1 MEKKDIASMN
11 FEELSKALKEMGLPA
26 FRAKQIYDWLH
37 KKCVSSFSE
46 MTNISKELISRLDE
60 SFEIFGCTIE
70 KKLVSSYDNTVKYL
84 FSLSDGEYLE
94 CVVMDYKYGHTIC
107 VSTQVGCKMGCAF
120 CASGIGGF
128 KRQLRPSEI
137 LGQIYAAQR
146 DLGLR
151 ISRIVLM
158 GMGEPLD
165 NFDNVMRFL
174 ELVSDEKGL
183 NIGMRHISLSTS
195 GIVPRIYDLLDRKM
209 QLTLSVS
216 LHAPTDEVRS
226 EIMPVNNKWNVS
238 QLLEACRKYADE
250 TSRRIS
256 FEYAMMN
263 GVNDSVECA
272 EELGRRLKG
281 ILCHINLIP
290 ANEVPEK
297 AHKRSNDEQI
307 QRFKAVLEKMGHTVT
322 IRRTLGSDINAS
334 CGQLRRE
341 KIKEASEKRGDCREN
356 IC

>member
-1 MEKKDIASMN
+1 MEKKDIASLN
-11 FEELSKALKEMGLPA
+11 LAELEAELKDMGLPK
-26 FRAKQIYDWLH
+26 FRAKQIYDWIH
-37 KKCVSSFSE
+37 KKGVTEFAH
-46 MTNISKELISRLDE
+46 MTNISKDLISKLNDN
-60 SFEIFGCTIE
+60 FVIFSCTIE
-70 KKLVSSYDNTVKYL
+70 KKLVSMYDNTVKYL
-84 FSLSDGEYLE
+84 YCLPDGEYLE

-137 LGQIYAAQR
+137 LSQIYTAQR

-165 NFDNVMRFL
+165 NFDNVMKFL
-174 ELVSDEKGL
+174 ELVSDENGL

-195 GIVPRIYDLLDRKM
+195 GIVPRIYDLLERKP

-216 LHAPTDEVRS
+216 LHAPNDEIRS
-226 EIMPVNNKWNVS
+226 KIMPVNKSWNVDE
-238 QLLEACRKYADE
+238 LLNACKVYADI

-256 FEYAMMN
+256 FEYAMMK
-263 GVNDSVECA
+263 GVNDTPECA
-272 EELGRRLKG
+272 EELSRRLKG

-290 ANEVPEK
+290 ANEVKEK
-297 AHKRSNDEQI
+297 AHTRSDDNSI
-307 QRFKAVLEKMGHTVT
+307 NKFKSILEKNGLNVTV
-322 IRRTLGSDINAS
+322 RRTLGSDINAS

-341 KIKEASEKRGDCREN
+341 KIIEDQN
-356 IC
+356 

>member
-1 MEKKDIASMN
+1 MKKDIVSMN
-11 FEELSKALKEMGLPA
+11 FEELSAELKEMGLPK
-26 FRAKQIYDWLH
+26 FRTTQIYDWLH
-37 KKCVSSFSE
+37 KKCVASFDE
-46 MTNISKELISRLDE
+46 MTNISKDLIKKLNDN
-60 SFEIFGCTIE
+60 FVIFSCTIE
-70 KKLVSSYDNTVKYL
+70 KKLVSQYDNTVKYL
-84 FSLSDGEYLE
+84 FSLPDGEYLE

-128 KRQLRPSEI
+128 KRQLAPSEI

-165 NFDNVMRFL
+165 NYDNVMKFL
-174 ELVSDEKGL
+174 QLVSDERGL

-195 GIVPRIYDLLDRKM
+195 GIVPRIYDLLNERL

-216 LHAPTDEVRS
+216 LHAPNNEIRS
-226 EIMPVNNKWNVS
+226 KIMPVNKSWDIDE
-238 QLLEACRKYADE
+238 LLNACKIYADT

-256 FEYAMMN
+256 FEYAMMK
-263 GVNDSVECA
+263 GVNDTPECA
-272 EELGRRLKG
+272 RELSKRLKG

-297 AHKRSNDEQI
+297 GHERSSDSSINL
-307 QRFKAVLEKMGHTVT
+307 FKSILEKDGHAVT

-341 KIKEASEKRGDCREN
+341 KIKENQK
-356 IC
+356 

>member
-1 MEKKDIASMN
+1 MDKIDIVSLN
-11 FEELSKALKEMGLPA
+11 FNELSAAFKEMGLPK
-26 FRAKQIYDWLH
+26 FRATQVYDWLH
-37 KKCVSSFSE
+37 KKGAVSFDE
-46 MTNISKELISRLDE
+46 MTNISKDLIKKLNDN
-60 SFEIFGCTIE
+60 FVIFSCSIE
-70 KKLVSSYDNTVKYL
+70 KKLVSRYDNTVKYL
-84 FSLSDGEYLE
+84 YSLPDGEYLE

-128 KRQLRPSEI
+128 KRQLTPSEI
-137 LGQIYAAQR
+137 LSQIYTAQK
-146 DLGLR
+146 DLGVR

-165 NFDNVMRFL
+165 NYDNVMKFL
-174 ELVSDEKGL
+174 ELVSDDKGL

-195 GIVPRIYDLLDRKM
+195 GIVPKIYDLLDKKL

-216 LHAPTDEVRS
+216 LHAPNNEIRS
-226 EIMPVNNKWNVS
+226 KIMPVNKSWDIDE
-238 QLLEACRKYADE
+238 LLKACKNYGDK

-256 FEYAMMN
+256 FEYAMMK
-263 GVNDSVECA
+263 GVNDTEECA
-272 EELGRRLKG
+272 LELSKRLKG
-281 ILCHINLIP
+281 ILCHVNLIP

-297 AHKRSNDEQI
+297 GHERSDDSSINK
-307 QRFKAVLEKMGHTVT
+307 FKSILENNGLTVT

-341 KIKEASEKRGDCREN
+341 KIKEDNS
-356 IC
+356 

>member
-1 MEKKDIASMN
+1 MNRKDIASLN
-11 FEELSKALKEMGLPA
+11 LCELEDEVKALGLPK
-26 FRAKQIYDWLH
+26 FRAKQVYDWIH
-37 KKCVSSFSE
+37 KKGVTSFE
-46 MTNISKELISRLDE
+46 DMTNLSKDLISRFNDN
-60 SFEIFGCTIE
+60 FVIFSCTIE
-70 KKLVSSYDNTVKYL
+70 KKLVSMYDNTVKYL
-84 FSLSDGEYLE
+84 FRLPDGEYLE

-137 LGQIYAAQR
+137 LSQVYTAQI
-146 DLGLR
+146 DLGVR

-165 NFDNVMRFL
+165 NYDNVMKFL
-174 ELVSDEKGL
+174 ELISDENGL

-195 GIVPRIYDLLDRKM
+195 GIVPRIYDLLDTKP

-216 LHAPTDEVRS
+216 LHAPNNKIRS
-226 EIMPVNNKWNVS
+226 KIMPVNKSWDVYE
-238 QLLEACRKYADE
+238 LLKACKTYGDK

-256 FEYAMMN
+256 FEYAMMK
-263 GVNDSVECA
+263 GVNDSAECA
-272 EELGRRLKG
+272 QELSRRLKG
-281 ILCHINLIP
+281 ILCHVNLIP

-297 AHKRSNDEQI
+297 GHQRSDDSSINQ
-307 QRFKAVLEKMGHTVT
+307 FKAILEKNGITVT

-341 KIKEASEKRGDCREN
+341 KINGK
-356 IC
+356 I

>member
-1 MEKKDIASMN
+1 MKKDIVSMN
-11 FEELSKALKEMGLPA
+11 FEELSAELKEMGLPK
-26 FRAKQIYDWLH
+26 FRATQIYDWLH
-37 KKCVSSFSE
+37 KKCVASFDE
-46 MTNISKELISRLDE
+46 MTNISKDLINKLNDN
-60 SFEIFGCTIE
+60 FVIFSCTIE
-70 KKLVSSYDNTVKYL
+70 KKLVSQYDNTVKYL
-84 FSLSDGEYLE
+84 FSLPDGEYLE

-128 KRQLRPSEI
+128 KRQLAPSEI

-165 NFDNVMRFL
+165 NYDNVMKFL
-174 ELVSDEKGL
+174 QLVSDERGL

-195 GIVPRIYDLLDRKM
+195 GIVPRIYDLLNERL

-216 LHAPTDEVRS
+216 LHAPNNEIRS
-226 EIMPVNNKWNVS
+226 KIMPVNKSWDIDE
-238 QLLEACRKYADE
+238 LLNACKIYADT

-256 FEYAMMN
+256 FEYAMMK
-263 GVNDSVECA
+263 GVNDTPECA
-272 EELGRRLKG
+272 RELSKRLKG

-297 AHKRSNDEQI
+297 GHERSSDSSINL
-307 QRFKAVLEKMGHTVT
+307 FKSILEKDGHAVTV
-322 IRRTLGSDINAS
+322 RRTLGSDINAS

-341 KIKEASEKRGDCREN
+341 KIKEN
-356 IC
+356 QN

>member
-1 MEKKDIASMN
+1 MKKDILSLN
-11 FEELSKALKEMGLPA
+11 LQELTNEITALGQPK
-26 FRAKQIYDWLH
+26 FRAKQIYRWLH
-37 KKCVSSFSE
+37 KAFVTEFSQ
-46 MTNISKELISRLDE
+46 MSDLSLSLRELLNDN
-60 SFEIFGCTIE
+60 FVIFSCTIE
-70 KKLVSSYDNTVKYL
+70 KKLVSRYDNTVKYL
-84 FSLSDGEYLE
+84 YSLPDGEYLE

-128 KRQLRPSEI
+128 KRQLAPSEI

-146 DLGLR
+146 DLGLK

-195 GIVPRIYDLLDRKM
+195 GIVPRIYDLLEKDL

-216 LHAPTDEVRS
+216 LHAPNDEIRS
-226 EIMPVNNKWNVS
+226 RIMPVNKSWNVDE
-238 QLLEACRKYADE
+238 LLKACRIYGEK

-256 FEYAMMN
+256 FEYAMMK
-263 GVNDSVECA
+263 GVNDTPECA
-272 EELGRRLKG
+272 RELGAKLKG

-297 AHKRSNDEQI
+297 GHERSSDNDI
-307 QRFKAVLEKMGHTVT
+307 QNFKNILERAGHTVT

-341 KIKEASEKRGDCREN
+341 KIKEDNA
-356 IC
+356 

>member
-1 MEKKDIASMN
+1 MEKKDIVSMS
-11 FEELSKALKEMGLPA
+11 FDELSSELKNMGLPA

-37 KKCVSSFSE
+37 KKLVSSFEE
-46 MTNISKELISRLDE
+46 MTNISKDLIAKLNDN
-60 SFEIFGCTIE
+60 FVIFGCSIE

-84 FSLSDGEYLE
+84 FVLPDGEYLE
-94 CVVMDYKYGHTIC
+94 CVVMDYKYGYTIC

-128 KRQLRPSEI
+128 KRQLLPSEI

-146 DLGLR
+146 DLGVR

-165 NFDNVMRFL
+165 NFDNVMKFL
-174 ELVSDEKGL
+174 ELVSDERGL

-195 GIVPRIYDLLDRKM
+195 GIVPRINDLLDRRL

-216 LHAPTDEVRS
+216 LHAPNDEIRS
-226 EIMPVNNKWNVS
+226 KIMPVNNKWSVS
-238 QLLEACRKYADE
+238 ELLSACRRYADV

-256 FEYAMMN
+256 FEYAMMQ
-263 GVNDSVECA
+263 GVNDSAECA
-272 EELGRRLKG
+272 DELAAKLRG
-281 ILCHINLIP
+281 ILCHVNLIP

-297 AHKRSNDEQI
+297 GHKRSNDADIEK
-307 QRFKAVLEKMGHTVT
+307 FKAILEKAGHTVT

-341 KIKEASEKRGDCREN
+341 KIKEDNLGK
-356 IC
+356 

>member
-1 MEKKDIASMN
+1 MEKRDIASMN
-11 FEELSKALKEMGLPA
+11 FEELGVALREMGLPK
-26 FRAKQIYDWLH
+26 FRTAQIYDWLH
-37 KKCVSSFSE
+37 NKCVSSFEE
-46 MTNISKELISRLDE
+46 MTNISKELINKLNDN
-60 SFEIFGCTIE
+60 FVIFSCTIE
-70 KKLVSSYDNTVKYL
+70 KKLVSQYDSTVKYL
-84 FSLSDGEYLE
+84 FSLPDGEYLE
-94 CVVMDYKYGHTIC
+94 CVVMKYKYGYTIC

-128 KRQLRPSEI
+128 KRQLTPSEI
-137 LGQIYAAQR
+137 LSQIYTAQR
-146 DLGLR
+146 DLGIR

-174 ELVSDEKGL
+174 ELVSHEKGL

-195 GIVPRIYDLLDRKM
+195 GIVPKIYDLLDKNL

-216 LHAPTDEVRS
+216 LHAPNNEIRS
-226 EIMPVNNKWNVS
+226 KIMPVNKSWDIDC
-238 QLLEACRKYADE
+238 LLEACKIYGDK

-256 FEYAMMN
+256 FEYAMMK
-263 GVNDSVECA
+263 GVNDTPECA
-272 EELGRRLKG
+272 RELASRLKG

-297 AHKRSNDEQI
+297 GHERSSDLSINQ
-307 QRFKAVLEKMGHTVT
+307 FKTILEKSGLNVTV
-322 IRRTLGSDINAS
+322 RRTLGSDINAS

-341 KIKEASEKRGDCREN
+341 QIKQDKK
-356 IC
+356 

>member
-1 MEKKDIASMN
+1 MNKVDITSLN
-11 FEELSKALKEMGLPA
+11 YDELQAQLTALGLPK
-26 FRAKQIYDWLH
+26 FRTNQIYDWLH
-37 KKCVSSFSE
+37 KKCVTSFGE
-46 MTNISKELISRLDE
+46 MTNISKDLMAKLNDNFAILSC
-60 SFEIFGCTIE
+60 SIE
-70 KKLVSSYDNTVKYL
+70 KKLVSRYDNTVKYL
-84 FSLSDGEYLE
+84 YSLPDGEYLE

-128 KRQLRPSEI
+128 KRQLAPSEI
-137 LGQIYAAQR
+137 LSQIYTAQK
-146 DLGLR
+146 DLGVR

-165 NFDNVMRFL
+165 NYDNVMRFL

-195 GIVPRIYDLLDRKM
+195 GIVPRIYDLLDRKL

-216 LHAPTDEVRS
+216 LHAPNDAIRS
-226 EIMPVNNKWNVS
+226 SIMPVNKSWGVDE
-238 QLLEACRKYADE
+238 LLDACRVYADE

-256 FEYAMMN
+256 FEYAMMK
-263 GVNDSVECA
+263 GVNDTPECA
-272 EELGRRLKG
+272 RELSQRLKG
-281 ILCHINLIP
+281 ILCHVNLIP

-297 AHKRSNDEQI
+297 GHSRSDDNSINE
-307 QRFKAVLEKMGHTVT
+307 FKNILEKAGLAVTV
-322 IRRTLGSDINAS
+322 RRTLGSDINAS

-341 KIKEASEKRGDCREN
+341 HIKSQA
-356 IC
+356 

>member
-1 MEKKDIASMN
+1 MKKDIVSMN
-11 FEELSKALKEMGLPA
+11 FEELSAELKEMGLPK
-26 FRAKQIYDWLH
+26 FRATQIYDWLH
-37 KKCVSSFSE
+37 KKCVTSFSE
-46 MTNISKELISRLDE
+46 MTNISKDLIKKLDDN
-60 SFEIFGCTIE
+60 FVIFSCTIE
-70 KKLVSSYDNTVKYL
+70 KKLVSRYDNTVKYL
-84 FSLSDGEYLE
+84 FSLPDGEYLE

-128 KRQLRPSEI
+128 KRQLTPSEI
-137 LGQIYAAQR
+137 LSQIYTAQR
-146 DLGLR
+146 DLSLR

-165 NFDNVMRFL
+165 NYDNVIKFL
-174 ELVSDEKGL
+174 SLVSDERGL

-195 GIVPRIYDLLDRKM
+195 GIVPRIYDLLNERL

-216 LHAPTDEVRS
+216 LHAPNNEIRS
-226 EIMPVNNKWNVS
+226 KIMPVNKSWDIDE
-238 QLLEACRKYADE
+238 LLKACKIYADT

-256 FEYAMMN
+256 FEYALMK
-263 GVNDSVECA
+263 GVNDTPECA
-272 EELGRRLKG
+272 RELSCRLKG

-297 AHKRSNDEQI
+297 GHERSTDSSI
-307 QRFKAVLEKMGHTVT
+307 SLFKSILEKDGHAVTV
-322 IRRTLGSDINAS
+322 RRTLGSDINAS

-341 KIKEASEKRGDCREN
+341 KIKEN
-356 IC
+356 QN

>member
-1 MEKKDIASMN
+1 MSKKDIVSMN
-11 FEELSKALKEMGLPA
+11 FEELSSEFKEMGLPK
-26 FRAKQIYDWLH
+26 FRATQVYDWLH
-37 KKCVSSFSE
+37 KKCVASFEE
-46 MTNISKELISRLDE
+46 MTNISKDLIGKLNDN
-60 SFEIFGCTIE
+60 FVIFTCSIE
-70 KKLVSSYDNTVKYL
+70 KKLVSRYDNTVKYL
-84 FSLSDGEYLE
+84 YSLPDGEYLE

-128 KRQLRPSEI
+128 KRQLAPSEI

-195 GIVPRIYDLLDRKM
+195 GIVPRIYDLLEKDL

-216 LHAPTDEVRS
+216 LHAPNDEIRS
-226 EIMPVNNKWNVS
+226 RIMPVNKSWNVDE
-238 QLLEACRKYADE
+238 LLKACRIYGDK

-256 FEYAMMN
+256 FEYAMMK
-263 GVNDSVECA
+263 GVNDTPECA
-272 EELGRRLKG
+272 RELGAKLKG

-297 AHKRSNDEQI
+297 GHERSSDNDI
-307 QRFKAVLEKMGHTVT
+307 QNFKNILDRAGHTVT

-341 KIKEASEKRGDCREN
+341 KMKEDNA
-356 IC
+356 

>member
-1 MEKKDIASMN
+1 
-11 FEELSKALKEMGLPA
+11 
-26 FRAKQIYDWLH
+26 
-37 KKCVSSFSE
+37 
-46 MTNISKELISRLDE
+46 
-60 SFEIFGCTIE
+60 
-70 KKLVSSYDNTVKYL
+70 
-84 FSLSDGEYLE
+84 
-94 CVVMDYKYGHTIC
+94 
-107 VSTQVGCKMGCAF
+107 MGCAF

-128 KRQLRPSEI
+128 KRQLAPSEI

-195 GIVPRIYDLLDRKM
+195 GIVPRIYDLLEKDL

-216 LHAPTDEVRS
+216 LHAPNDEIRS
-226 EIMPVNNKWNVS
+226 RIMPVNKSWNVDE
-238 QLLEACRKYADE
+238 LLKACRIYGEK

-256 FEYAMMN
+256 FEYAMMK
-263 GVNDSVECA
+263 GVNDTPECA
-272 EELGRRLKG
+272 RELGAKLKG

-297 AHKRSNDEQI
+297 GHERSSDNDI
-307 QRFKAVLEKMGHTVT
+307 QNFKNILERSGHTVT

-341 KIKEASEKRGDCREN
+341 KMKEDNA
-356 IC
+356 